1 MEKLKN
7 SNKAVILK
15 KLDKNNKKYF
25 KIKQK
30 KQIKKWN
37 QDSFYRYHH
46 RQDQVSFIIK
56 THLIVR

>member
-30 KQIKKWN
+30 KQIKK
-37 QDSFYRYHH
+37 
-46 RQDQVSFIIK
+46 
-56 THLIVR
+56 